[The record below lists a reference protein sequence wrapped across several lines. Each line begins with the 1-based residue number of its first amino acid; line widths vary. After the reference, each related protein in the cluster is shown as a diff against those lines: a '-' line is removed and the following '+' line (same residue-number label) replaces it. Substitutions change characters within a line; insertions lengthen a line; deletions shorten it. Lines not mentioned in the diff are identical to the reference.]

1 MSEEPTL
8 YERIGGAAG
17 VDQLVDD
24 FYGRVLADAELRPFF
39 NNASVDQ
46 LKRMQTEFFAAA
58 LDGPVITSDIDIAR
72 IHQGMGITRK
82 HLTRFV
88 NHLIAELDERS
99 HIKSRDAMGIIYRI
113 ATYSDQI
120 VDGASLSDG

>member
-1 MSEEPTL
+1 MSDEQTL
-8 YERIGGAAG
+8 YQRIGGAAA
-17 VDQLVDD
+17 VDELVDD
-24 FYGRVLADAELRPFF
+24 FYVRVLADAELRPFF
-39 NNASVDQ
+39 LDASVDQ

-58 LDGPVITSDIDIAR
+58 LDGPVITSDINLAR

-88 NHLIAELDERS
+88 NHLIAAVDERS
-99 HIKSRDAMGIIYRI
+99 HIKYRDAMGIIYRI

-120 VDGASLSDG
+120 IDDANAADG